1 MIEHLPLVHPVLDV
15 FLLGFITGCSSV
27 ALLYFLKFWR
37 SSRDPLFLAFAVF
50 FLVQS
55 FRESAVL
62 GLRYP
67 NEGNFWLFL
76 IRLISVLFVL
86 GAILW
91 KNLSQQ

>member
-1 MIEHLPLVHPVLDV
+1 MTHLPLVHPVLDV
-15 FLLGFITGCSSV
+15 FLLGFITGCSFV
-27 ALLYFLKFWR
+27 ALLFFLRFWR
-37 SSRDPLFLAFAVF
+37 SSRDPLFLAFAIF

-67 NEGNFWLFL
+67 NEGNDALFL
-76 IRLISVLFVL
+76 IRLLSVLLVL

-91 KNLSQQ
+91 KNLSRE

>member
-1 MIEHLPLVHPVLDV
+1 MEHLPLAHPTLDV
-15 FLLGFITGCSSV
+15 FLLGFITGCSLV
-27 ALLYFLKFWR
+27 ALLFFLRFWR

-50 FLVQS
+50 FFVQS

-76 IRLISVLFVL
+76 IRLLSVLLVL

-91 KNLSQQ
+91 KNLSRD